1 MDLFE
6 RGFIKFTLQIKNM
19 TINFPLQI
27 LKTSGSN
34 YDIGF
39 QIGSRF
45 KDKIKDALNQSN
57 KLKFLRK
64 EDESNPKKFDQ
75 LETIG
80 KKHFPRYMEEIEGI
94 AEGSG
99 LEYRDIT
106 LMNFKYEYP
115 EGCTTVVFKT
125 KDRIFLGHNEDG
137 AKENLE
143 NSFLVIANPKSG
155 IPFFSFCYPG
165 LLLGAS
171 FSFNSKGLVQTGNWM
186 PTPDI
191 KIGIP
196 RHLIDRYVVEA
207 ENVNDALRRALLDA
221 RASGFSYNIAST
233 EGRAVNLET
242 TSQRHY
248 VTEIANKYVH
258 TNHYVSIGL
267 RNIQQKIYD
276 STSMRYRQGA
286 KMLRSLTSPNDILE
300 ILSSR
305 ENAPYSIFSKGGDDC
320 AYTLCIALF
329 EISNSGVY
337 LKLYPPKQEKNENE
351 CMKFS
356 LNDLK

>member
-1 MDLFE
+1 MA
-6 RGFIKFTLQIKNM
+6 K
-19 TINFPLQI
+19 NFPFQVLRV
-27 LKTSGSN
+27 SGSN

-39 QIGSRF
+39 QIGSKF
-45 KDKIKDALNQSN
+45 KDKIKDALSQSN

-64 EDESNPKKFDQ
+64 EDESNPKKFNQ

-80 KKHFPRYMEEIEGI
+80 QKHFPQYIEEIKGI

-99 LEYRDIT
+99 LEYRDIA

-115 EGCTTVVFKT
+115 EGCTSIIFKT
-125 KDRIFLGHNEDG
+125 KNRMLLGHNEDG

-165 LLLGAS
+165 LLPGA

-191 KIGIP
+191 RIGIP
-196 RHLIDRYVVEA
+196 RHLIDRHVVEA
-207 ENVNDALRRALLDA
+207 ENVDDALKRALLDG
-221 RASGFSYNIAST
+221 RASGFSYNIASI

-242 TSQRHY
+242 TSQKHH
-248 VTEIANKYVH
+248 VTEITDKYIH
-258 TNHYVSIGL
+258 TNHYVSTGL
-267 RNIQQKIYD
+267 RDIQEKIYK
-276 STSMRYRQGA
+276 STQIRYEQGL
-286 KMLRSLTSPNDILE
+286 KMLKGRTTKSPNDVLE
-300 ILSSR
+300 MLSSR
-305 ENAPYSIFSKGGDDC
+305 ENVPYSIFSQGGGDC
-320 AYTLCIALF
+320 AYTLCTALF
-329 EISNSGVY
+329 EISNDGVI
-337 LKLYPPKQEKNENE
+337 LRLYPPKPEKDE